1 MQKPRKNYD
10 GIFVHRGNRYELLLF
25 TGTKSVSCP
34 LFTLPAHSPRSGLT
48 VRLEAIL
55 GCAAKQAKGQYSELM
70 TQPHWKAGGGLA
82 KFAYAAIASQE
93 SAQVIQACAHC

>member
-1 MQKPRKNYD
+1 VQKPRKNYD

-70 TQPHWKAGGGLA
+70 TQPHRYVIRRN
-82 KFAYAAIASQE
+82 FHCPAS
-93 SAQVIQACAHC
+93 